1 MENLLKKIIR
11 QRRSVFPLQFNGEL
25 VSNSTIDEMLYNAN
39 TAPTHKMTQPWLFK
53 VFHSDSKLKLA
64 NEIIRLK
71 SDHELSDHIKN
82 NINLKFKLSSHIIC
96 ICMSRDKNN
105 AIPEWEE
112 LAATSMSVQN
122 MWLTCT
128 SYNLG
133 CYWSSPALISKLHS
147 FLNLKDNEK
156 CLGLFYI
163 GKYDNLPERKII
175 RESVNDKVDWI

>member
-1 MENLLKKIIR
+1 MENLLNNIIR
-11 QRRSVFPLQFNGEL
+11 KRRSVFPLQYNGEL
-25 VSNSTIDEMLYNAN
+25 VSNSTIDEVLYNAN
-39 TAPTHKMTQPWLFK
+39 TAPAHKMTQPWLFK

-71 SDHELSDHIKN
+71 SDKELSDHIKN
-82 NINLKFKLSSHIIC
+82 NINQKFKLSSHV
-96 ICMSRDKNN
+96 ICMSRDEDEV
-105 AIPEWEE
+105 IPEWEE
-112 LAATSMSVQN
+112 LAATSISVQN

-128 SYNLG
+128 SYDLG
-133 CYWSSPALISKLHS
+133 FYWSSPALISKLHS

-175 RESVNDKVDWI
+175 RESINNKVEWI